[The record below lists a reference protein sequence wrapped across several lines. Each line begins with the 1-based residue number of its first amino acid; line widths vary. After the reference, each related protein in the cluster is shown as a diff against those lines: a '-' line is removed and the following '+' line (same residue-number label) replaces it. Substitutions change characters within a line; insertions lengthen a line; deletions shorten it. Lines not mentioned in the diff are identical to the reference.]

1 MLTWTIWKCLQ
12 DPSYLWICSKFT
24 SRCQSMLWYD
34 QWSVA
39 WGKAFI
45 DFLKIPPSDAK
56 KQLSEERLFS
66 SFKDLQFALS
76 KIVTKASILSN
87 VCSFIR
93 FCLSLPLCCFYPA
106 APLSPPKTWSA
117 ELFPSSFVGEEILI
131 IRIMRAVYRAIS
143 YWQIKRYFKK
153 KKNYGYQIAVTH
165 LHHCCSAAT
174 MLRLGWAG
182 YDGSLLFL
190 LCKGCHLL
198 SVDSFLAETDA

>member
-24 SRCQSMLWYD
+24 SRCQSMFWYD
-34 QWSVA
+34 QRSVA

-93 FCLSLPLCCFYPA
+93 FCLSLPPCCFYPA

-153 KKNYGYQIAVTH
+153 INKLWLPNR
-165 LHHCCSAAT
+165 CDSSP
-174 MLRLGWAG
+174 
-182 YDGSLLFL
+182 SLL
-190 LCKGCHLL
+190 L
-198 SVDSFLAETDA
+198 SCNHAEIGLGGIRRVSTFPAV